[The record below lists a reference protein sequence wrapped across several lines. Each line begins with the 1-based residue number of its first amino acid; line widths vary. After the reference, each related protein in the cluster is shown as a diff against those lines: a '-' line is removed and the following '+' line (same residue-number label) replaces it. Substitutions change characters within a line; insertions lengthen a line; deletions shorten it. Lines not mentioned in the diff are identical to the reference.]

1 MPAKGAEFIKENFQ
15 NSQKVDKCIV
25 KNDEP
30 DFCLK
35 LTKKTC
41 FLLKI
46 VGMNIA
52 FMGIDHHRR
61 ELKMQKT
68 NFDKIIEEAYQNNPL
83 AQKSI
88 WNYKFILA
96 DHKITV
102 TFGVN

>member
-1 MPAKGAEFIKENFQ
+1 MVGLLRAALLKR
-15 NSQKVDKCIV
+15 QKVDKCIV
-25 KNDEP
+25 KNDSP
-30 DFCLK
+30 INCSKLNNNFCFSLQ
-35 LTKKTC
+35 
-41 FLLKI
+41 I

-52 FMGIDHHRR
+52 FMGIVPIRK
-61 ELKMQKT
+61 ESKMQKT